1 MPNIGGVDVADQRL
15 NAHAH
20 VHKPTTYFWRRV
32 FDQTFSQAV
41 SNAYLLFVAWAEL
54 LLRQCTA
61 ALESATEDGAQEG
74 ERGEVVNGCV
84 FTAPELK
91 EFEALLKKALKMERV
106 QWDKRLANHLMSLSA
121 VGHID
126 KGARQ
131 RVFTRTWSMAHVPPR
146 YAMGRHAQR
155 KPPALADTQGLER
168 VEGAGAVFAR
178 SSRRKLRR
186 CTFVAA
192 ARGSTRRMWRPLGW
206 PPPRRNTLPSLGRKC
221 RPRD

>member
-1 MPNIGGVDVADQRL
+1 MGGVGVADQQL
-15 NAHAH
+15 GAHAH
-20 VHKPTTYFWRRV
+20 VHKPITYFWRRV
-32 FDQTFSQAV
+32 FDQKFSQAI
-41 SNAYLLFVAWAEL
+41 SNAYLLFVEWAEM

-74 ERGEVVNGCV
+74 ERGAVVNDCV

-91 EFEALLKKALKMERV
+91 EFEALLKKALKIERV
-106 QWDKRLANHLMSLSA
+106 QWDERLANHFMPLCA

-126 KGARQ
+126 KGQGAPQ
-131 RVFTRTWSMAHVPPR
+131 RLFTRTWSMAHVPPR
-146 YAMGRHAQR
+146 YAMGGHAQR

-168 VEGAGAVFAR
+168 AECAGAMFAR
-178 SSRRKLRR
+178 SSRGKLRR

-192 ARGSTRRMWRPLGW
+192 ARKSTRRMWKPLGW